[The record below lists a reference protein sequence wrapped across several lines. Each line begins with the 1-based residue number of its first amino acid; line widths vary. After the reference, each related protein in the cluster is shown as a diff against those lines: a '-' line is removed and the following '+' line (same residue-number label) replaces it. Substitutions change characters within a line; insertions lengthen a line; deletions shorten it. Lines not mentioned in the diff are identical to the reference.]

1 MILHIRHSSVEIPE
15 QFRNQIVL
23 SDADNDTIG
32 DVCDPEPGC
41 GGCGATQ
48 CETECRLS
56 LHGNNKLLK
65 KYNNY
70 LEGT

>member
-1 MILHIRHSSVEIPE
+1 MLAKSTSAKPNQLIAALELTMILHIPHSSVEIPE

-48 CETECRLS
+48 CETEC
-56 LHGNNKLLK
+56 
-65 KYNNY
+65 
-70 LEGT
+70 